1 MLLNQLFV
9 YTIEFFMDYVVCKK
23 NSMVYV
29 FAVDYCNHH
38 YHNCRHC
45 HMMLITTTFTTTNIM
60 LLLLLLLLLLVLL
73 LVLKCITLLALGAA
87 KVVARK
93 T

>member
-1 MLLNQLFV
+1 
-9 YTIEFFMDYVVCKK
+9 MDYVVCKK

-29 FAVDYCNHH
+29 FTVDYCNHN
-38 YHNCRHC
+38 YHNCRHRY
-45 HMMLITTTFTTTNIM
+45 MTLITTTNIM
-60 LLLLLLLLLLVLL
+60 LLLLLLLLLVLL